1 MLPVK
6 SFRTDIALVGLLV
19 CVDYLVSA
27 QCRGLSESLSTHF
40 ADKRPGAGMHGHV
53 AGQVVVGVE
62 DLATLGAGVGLVLAL
77 HDRLHLGVHREPGQ
91 AGPGREVFMQTPS
104 VNV

>member
-1 MLPVK
+1 M
-6 SFRTDIALVGLLV
+6 
-19 CVDYLVSA
+19 SA

-40 ADKRPGAGMHGHV
+40 TDERPGAGMHGHV

-77 HDRLHLGVHREPGQ
+77 HHGLDLGVHCEPGQ
-91 AGPGREVFMQTPS
+91 AGPGGKWSCKHQV
-104 VNV
+104 